1 MRILVLPLSALA
13 IALTVSAQSSPN
25 TTTPS
30 ESGAL
35 YLPATLSKTL
45 RSEKTHPG
53 DAVKLRLNEPVLV
66 GHGLVIPEGAVLRG
80 RVTQA
85 NGLEGE
91 HASRLAILVDTA
103 EWKHQKFPLHAS
115 ISGVVKVREVSL
127 QKSTDWRCGSP
138 DERRGTRLPGEAAPV
153 ARPSPVDCKSGMANP
168 EVNVVRERGADLK
181 EVLIRRNHQDG
192 STVLFSHK
200 KNVHLKGGIV
210 LMLRNVS
217 PDEQSSTTIVS
228 QK

>member
-1 MRILVLPLSALA
+1 MRILVVLPLSALA
-13 IALTVSAQSSPN
+13 AFTVFAQSSPN

-35 YLPATLSKTL
+35 YLPATLNKTI
-45 RSEKTHPG
+45 RAEKTHPG
-53 DAVKLRLNEPVLV
+53 DAVKFRLNEPVLV
-66 GHGLVIPEGAVLRG
+66 GRGLVIPEGAVLRG

-91 HASRLAILVDTA
+91 HASRLAIVVDTA

-115 ISGVVKVREVSL
+115 ISGVVKVREVSQ
-127 QKSTDWRCGSP
+127 QKSTDWRCSSP
-138 DERRGTRLPGEAAPV
+138 DERRSNRFPGSAPPV
-153 ARPSPVDCKSGMANP
+153 PRPNPVDCRSGLANP

-192 STVLFSHK
+192 STVLFSHR
-200 KNVHLKGGIV
+200 KNVHLQGGTV
-210 LMLRNVS
+210 LMLRNA
-217 PDEQSSTTIVS
+217 PADEQSYSGMIS